1 MKNTSPSFIMTVI
14 SRDKNE
20 DNLKEFLALLEGKLT
35 RRFND
40 EAEIYFSHID
50 FNDRGKLCLYIDG
63 FVPCIASHSFGYF
76 EMDHICTTLL
86 RESQNL
92 NLDIEVLSVSCF
104 MSMAEHLY
112 LSNGEAYLWYISAME
127 KHTFGGWQNIMALA
141 CRAILWI
148 IRMTGKFVTREIMCG
163 MKARIIRK

>member
-50 FNDRGKLCLYIDG
+50 YSDRGKLCLYIDG
-63 FVPCIASHSFGYF
+63 YVPCIASHSFGYY
-76 EMDHICTTLL
+76 EMDYICTTLL
-86 RESQNL
+86 KESQNL
-92 NLDIEVLSVSCF
+92 NLDIEVFSVSCL
-104 MSMAEHLY
+104 MSEAEHLY
-112 LSNGEAYLWYISAME
+112 LSNGEAYLWRLAKYSG
-127 KHTFGGWQNIMALA
+127 FGLPRNLMDYPYDWEVCDPRDYVWNESENYQ
-141 CRAILWI
+141 
-148 IRMTGKFVTREIMCG
+148 EINDG
-163 MKARIIRK
+163 DEVSL